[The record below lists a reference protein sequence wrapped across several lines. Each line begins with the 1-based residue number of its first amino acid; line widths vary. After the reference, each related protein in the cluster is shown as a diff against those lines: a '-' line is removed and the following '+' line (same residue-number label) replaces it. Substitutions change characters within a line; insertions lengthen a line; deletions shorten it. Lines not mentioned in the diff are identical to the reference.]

1 MTQIINSFF
10 SRGNNS
16 TVQLSRGTNL
26 SYQSTGT
33 AIYNSTVIDSW
44 YVGDF
49 ISAEYIINAEY
60 GLNERET
67 IHATL
72 VAMPGQSTITVYGR
86 TSLTRPLLNIR
97 SVSNNSQAQLVVEP
111 AISAVQGTIVTFFA
125 NYAKTSQTIKPIN
138 SAAQSNGA
146 YWPSVTNATTLTITI
161 PTAQITGNILVGQ
174 RVSGTGIPLLATVQS
189 WTPITQRAGL
199 GQLIVGGF
207 FSTSIGASTNVSLT
221 FNTSAKQ
228 LNNLTNTIEPVR
240 SISSIIVPGQTT
252 IDAKVADDYINLKA
266 ANGIVITTAE
276 ADRSIVIKNQG
287 ITQVSVLG
295 QNDINPAKNL
305 GSTTLNVFAG
315 DHITLTTDSTKNR
328 LTIINNGQTIT
339 TDDSTTKTQ
348 TTNIIAGANG
358 ISTSQSGS
366 NTITITNNVSVY
378 NKLYGDSNPVAGF
391 ASATSI
397 ASTFKI
403 LGTGASYSGPG
414 GRVPGIST
422 QVISQDPT
430 YGDYVQI
437 VNTGV
442 LGLYNGTSLTTG
454 TAGNLQPSDI
464 ITAINSQQTVLTTIP
479 GVAPT
484 TNPGLQPGLTM
495 AAMMFFMSA
504 HI

>member
-207 FSTSIGASTNVSLT
+207 FSTSIGDLD
-221 FNTSAKQ
+221 K
-228 LNNLTNTIEPVR
+228 
-240 SISSIIVPGQTT
+240 
-252 IDAKVADDYINLKA
+252 
-266 ANGIVITTAE
+266 
-276 ADRSIVIKNQG
+276 
-287 ITQVSVLG
+287 
-295 QNDINPAKNL
+295 
-305 GSTTLNVFAG
+305 
-315 DHITLTTDSTKNR
+315 
-328 LTIINNGQTIT
+328 
-339 TDDSTTKTQ
+339 
-348 TTNIIAGANG
+348 
-358 ISTSQSGS
+358 
-366 NTITITNNVSVY
+366 
-378 NKLYGDSNPVAGF
+378 KL
-391 ASATSI
+391 
-397 ASTFKI
+397 
-403 LGTGASYSGPG
+403 
-414 GRVPGIST
+414 
-422 QVISQDPT
+422 
-430 YGDYVQI
+430 
-437 VNTGV
+437 
-442 LGLYNGTSLTTG
+442 
-454 TAGNLQPSDI
+454 
-464 ITAINSQQTVLTTIP
+464 
-479 GVAPT
+479 
-484 TNPGLQPGLTM
+484 
-495 AAMMFFMSA
+495 
-504 HI
+504 

>member
-33 AIYNSTVIDSW
+33 AIYTSTTIDSW
-44 YVGDF
+44 HVGDF

-86 TSLTRPLLNIR
+86 TSLTRSLLNVR

-111 AISAVQGTIVTFFA
+111 ATTAVQGTIVTFFA
-125 NYAKTSQTIKPIN
+125 NYAKTSQLIRPMN
-138 SAAQSNGA
+138 AAATATGA
-146 YWPSVTNATTLTITI
+146 FWSVTNTATTLSISI
-161 PTAQITGNILVGQ
+161 PTANIAGNILVGQ
-174 RVSGTGIPLLATVQS
+174 RVSGPGIPSLATVQS
-189 WTPITQRAGL
+189 WTPLTQQAGVGRL
-199 GQLIVGGF
+199 VVGGF
-207 FSTSIGASTNVSLT
+207 FSTNISPNTSATLA
-221 FNTSAKQ
+221 FNTSVKQ
-228 LNNLTNTIEPVR
+228 LNNLTNIIEPVR

-252 IDAKVADDYINLKA
+252 IDATVADDYINLKA
-266 ANGIVITTAE
+266 ENGIKITTSQ

-295 QNDINPAKNL
+295 QNDINPAVSF

-328 LTIINNGQTIT
+328 LTIINNGQTLT
-339 TDDSTTKTQ
+339 TDDVVTKTQ

-358 ISTSQSGS
+358 ITTSQTGT
-366 NTITITNNVSVY
+366 NTLTITNNVSVY
-378 NKLYGDSNPVAGF
+378 NKLYGDTNPLAGYS
-391 ASATSI
+391 SATSI
-397 ASTFKI
+397 ASTFRI
-403 LGTGASYSGPG
+403 LGTAASYSGPG

-422 QVISQDPT
+422 QVVSQDPT

-454 TAGNLQPSDI
+454 TAGNIQPSDI
-464 ITAINSQQTVLTTIP
+464 INTINSQQTVLSSTIA
-479 GVAPT
+479 APT

>member
-111 AISAVQGTIVTFFA
+111 ATVAVQGTIVTFFA

-138 SAAQSNGA
+138 AAAIATGA
-146 YWPSVTNATTLTITI
+146 SWSSITNVTTLTITI

-174 RVSGTGIPLLATVQS
+174 RVSGTGIPSLATVQS
-189 WTPITQRAGL
+189 WTAGL
-199 GQLIVGGF
+199 GRLVIGGF
-207 FSTSIGASTNVSLT
+207 FSTSITAHTNVNLT

-266 ANGIVITTAE
+266 ANGIVITTAQT
-276 ADRSIVIKNQG
+276 DRSIVIKNQG

-358 ISTSQSGS
+358 ISTSQSGT

-397 ASTFKI
+397 ASTFQI
-403 LGTGASYSGPG
+403 LGTGAGYTGPG

-422 QVISQDPT
+422 QVVSRDPT

-484 TNPGLQPGLTM
+484 TNPGLRPGLTM